1 MSMPA
6 NLTSRLLMT
15 TAVSTLAATSDT
27 PELDAEVLL
36 AHALGSTRARLQAHA
51 DEERSDAERSSF
63 AHLIAR
69 RVAGEPVAY
78 IVGCKEFW
86 SLRLN
91 VNDAVLVP
99 RPETELLVER
109 ALALAPATAL
119 RALDLGTGAGA
130 IALALAHERP
140 HWQIT
145 ATDVSEAALAVARGN
160 AVALGLAQVEFLCGS
175 RFEPLAGRRFE
186 LILSNPPYVAA
197 DDPALLAPSLRHEPR
212 IALSPG
218 IDAFAALRLIIRA
231 APAHLARGG
240 WLLLEHGATQAD
252 EVARELVV
260 RGFRHVRSQR
270 DLAGHERMTEAQWGE
285 PLPHEV

>member
-1 MSMPA
+1 MTS
-6 NLTSRLLMT
+6 NLTTRHLL
-15 TAVSTLAATSDT
+15 LAAASALASVSDT

-36 AHALGSTRARLQAHA
+36 AHALGSRRSRLQSHAH
-51 DEERSDAERSSF
+51 EERSDAERTAF
-63 AHLIAR
+63 QRLVDR
-69 RVAGEPVAY
+69 RATGEPVAY
-78 IVGCKEFW
+78 ILGAKEFW
-86 SLRLN
+86 SLRLA
-91 VNDAVLVP
+91 VSSAVLVP

-109 ALALAPATAL
+109 ALKLGATPAL
-119 RALDLGTGAGA
+119 RALDLGTGAGP

-145 ATDVSEAALAVARGN
+145 ATDVSEAALALARTN
-160 AVALGLAQVEFLCGS
+160 AVALRQPQVEFLLGS
-175 RFEPLAGRRFE
+175 WFEPLGGRSFD
-186 LILSNPPYVAA
+186 LIVSNPPYIAG
-197 DDPALLAPSLRHEPR
+197 DDPVLLQAPLRYEPR
-212 IALSPG
+212 VALTTEG
-218 IDAFAALRLIIRA
+218 DALCDLRRIIRA

-240 WLLLEHGATQAD
+240 WLLLEHGTTQAG